1 MGELLEVGT
10 EVYVNAAGRE
20 LEGRVVGTGWTRHD
34 GCDQEMV
41 YLVAL
46 RRAVWANRFP
56 LSVIVAHPDNVRAR
70 EYVPAAEL
78 VEVPGCSGWCGEV
91 AG

>member
-1 MGELLEVGT
+1 MGDLLEVGT
-10 EVYVNAAGRE
+10 EVYVDAAGHE
-20 LEGRVVGTGWTRHD
+20 LEGRVVGWGKVRHD
-34 GCDQEMV
+34 GCSAEAV
-41 YLVAL
+41 YLVVL

-56 LSVIVAHPDNVRAR
+56 LSMIVAHPDNVRAR
-70 EYVPAAEL
+70 ECVPAAEL

>member
-1 MGELLEVGT
+1 MGDLLEVGT
-10 EVYVNAAGRE
+10 EVYVSAAGRE
-20 LEGRVVGTGWTRHD
+20 LEGRVVGQGWTRHD
-34 GCDQEMV
+34 GCDVEGV
-41 YLVAL
+41 YLVGL